1 MIKSM
6 SMSMRLLLGLLMR
19 LILLLVL
26 IMLHLW
32 VGIGAWASEVR
43 GGGGRHWRV
52 VVASPPSSHSSRV
65 AMTMRRPRGGSVRV
79 VLRVGRLHPLVWVVG
94 VMAVMR
100 WMVEVGFVVIP
111 QRPTPLKLGQMRG
124 LSHSRLSLLMIVMG
138 WMLLLLPVTC
148 RRWHA
153 GARGVAHWIIR
164 VGVGLWGVGG
174 QGCVVPRGGERLSFV
189 RCHVPISLRPGNM
202 SMVVVVLGG
211 GRAIDSRVGRRRV
224 PNCVETSFIPQGLP
238 GCHWRGYS
246 SSTMLLLCKHLK
258 EVNVL
263 RLQRCGR
270 RLLPLEGWRR
280 GGEELTVL
288 MVAVGAAGNAVMVWI
303 VVHDVVSER
312 VGYRLAPWCMGG
324 HDGGE
329 GGGDVCE
336 GKDAVGIVDHLPPP
350 SCCPPLEKEREEC
363 IN

>member
-1 MIKSM
+1 
-6 SMSMRLLLGLLMR
+6 
-19 LILLLVL
+19 
-26 IMLHLW
+26 
-32 VGIGAWASEVR
+32 
-43 GGGGRHWRV
+43 
-52 VVASPPSSHSSRV
+52 
-65 AMTMRRPRGGSVRV
+65 
-79 VLRVGRLHPLVWVVG
+79 
-94 VMAVMR
+94 
-100 WMVEVGFVVIP
+100 
-111 QRPTPLKLGQMRG
+111 
-124 LSHSRLSLLMIVMG
+124 
-138 WMLLLLPVTC
+138 
-148 RRWHA
+148 
-153 GARGVAHWIIR
+153 
-164 VGVGLWGVGG
+164 
-174 QGCVVPRGGERLSFV
+174 
-189 RCHVPISLRPGNM
+189 M
-202 SMVVVVLGG
+202 SMVVMVLGG

-238 GCHWRGYS
+238 GCNWRGYS

-363 IN
+363 INRLEILHEHFLRCLERGIGVRGVPSSGPWAKPAVLLPLELTRAGDGGLGLLGLRRLGR